1 MSIWLRMNLPYAGIS
16 HLARFMSRIICST
29 RAGREYTDVKNVSM
43 NSLTKG
49 PSVFPGDEVAPR
61 IESWQ
66 VIHLATR
73 ERCKRHYRAEC
84 RKGCDVIV
92 VRDWVQK
99 FAFTDEL
106 HPFHRWWVNERSR
119 RSPGERSFGTWK
131 HKVLSYPCAA
141 NECCAL
147 TQLVLV
153 DGSVTGSTNRSG

>member
-1 MSIWLRMNLPYAGIS
+1 MNLPYAGIS

-106 HPFHRWWVNERSR
+106 HPFHRWWVNERSEHSTHLR
-119 RSPGERSFGTWK
+119 HTGMITLCAFKFRKNARRDSCENVRSPT
-131 HKVLSYPCAA
+131 
-141 NECCAL
+141 
-147 TQLVLV
+147 T
-153 DGSVTGSTNRSG
+153 DGKDAVHR